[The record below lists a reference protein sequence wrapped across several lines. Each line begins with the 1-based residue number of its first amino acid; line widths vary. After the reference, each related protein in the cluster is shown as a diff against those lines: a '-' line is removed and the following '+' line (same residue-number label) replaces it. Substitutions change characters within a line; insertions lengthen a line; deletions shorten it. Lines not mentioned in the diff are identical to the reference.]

1 MSRSFF
7 ITGNQV
13 VFIAN
18 GEGADLRYRA
28 HCSTVQPFAQVP
40 ARSNPRTETA
50 FVVESG
56 ALEFMVSGAAARVQ
70 AGDFVRVPAGHTF
83 AYRNVGNEAAH
94 LLSRCMPPVQRICS
108 VTFSIAAA

>member
-7 ITGNQV
+7 ITGNKV
-13 VFIAN
+13 IFIAN

-28 HCSTVQPFAQVP
+28 HYSVIPPFAQVP
-40 ARSNPRTETA
+40 ARTNPRTETA
-50 FVVESG
+50 FVVEHG
-56 ALEFMVSGAAARVQ
+56 TLEFMVSGAVAQVQ

-94 LLSRCMPPVQRICS
+94 LLSRCVPPVHMTCS
-108 VTFSIAAA
+108 VTLSIAAA